1 MVVTV
6 TCPACWQPTA
16 IELAF
21 DAGRHVEQYED
32 CQLCCRPMHIQAHL
46 PSPEAAEVMGAP
58 LEELIDIRVELD
70 G

>member
-16 IELAF
+16 VEVHVSE
-21 DAGRHVEQYED
+21 GTVVEQYED
-32 CQLCCRPMHIQAHL
+32 CQVCCRPMRIRATMPPFEEH
-46 PSPEAAEVMGAP
+46 EGAP
-58 LEELIDIRVELD
+58 GEPYVEVELD